1 MKCAIPLA
9 AAALLFLGCAPGPA
23 PGSSPGSDRVLA
35 VEVRNNYPTAV
46 SREIHISEGGGSTR
60 PVGQVPASAT
70 RRLDVRSVDWS
81 AQHVLFAESLTGGVI
96 QSAPFFANPG
106 GGVLWDLA
114 RNRIEVIE
122 P

>member
-1 MKCAIPLA
+1 MPGRAVPLA
-9 AAALLFLGCAPGPA
+9 AALLLVGCAPAAGGGA
-23 PGSSPGSDRVLA
+23 PGSDRVLA

-46 SREIHISEGGGSTR
+46 SRDIHISEGGASTR

-70 RRLDVRSVDWS
+70 RRLDVRTVDWG

-96 QSAPFFANPG
+96 QSAPFFVGPG
-106 GGVLWDLA
+106 ARVVWDLA
-114 RNRIEVIE
+114 RNRIDVIE